1 MSCYLQIWHTDNVML
16 LADIT
21 QVEGHV
27 LLLADMTHVLLLA
40 DMTQEEWNV
49 LLLADIAKVGHVL
62 LLADQEKK
70 MSCYFYIDYIA

>member
-1 MSCYLQIWHTDNVML
+1 ML

-21 QVEGHV
+21 QVEGHVLLLADMTQV